1 MKNKVLL
8 TLVCGLIISM
18 PSILRA
24 EEGYEIGLTAVVNM
38 TSGLINGGDDPL
50 DEPRTGGSVPPS
62 PTDFRAVRDGN
73 TLSITKQNEQIPSAR
88 AIVVKSS
95 TGNIVLNQQF
105 TTSLSEQISAS
116 GTYVL
121 RIQTDGGDLV
131 GQFMVP

>member
-1 MKNKVLL
+1 MKHKILALALGLL
-8 TLVCGLIISM
+8 FTM
-18 PSILRA
+18 PYALRA
-24 EEGYEIGLTAVVNM
+24 EEVEITLMPVVEMGYM
-38 TSGLINGGDDPL
+38 PGDEPL
-50 DEPRTGGSVPPS
+50 DGPS
-62 PTDFRAVRDGN
+62 QSGQDPTRPTDFRAVRDGN